1 LKIYDKTGV
10 ELLDVNVTDNSY
22 RFRDI
27 MQSPEL
33 TLYFSKNGFVDVP
46 VDSYADFQGER
57 FYLFDKSNF
66 KKNSTKDYEYTL
78 ILHGIAEKL
87 TRFKFYDFANGGYIF
102 PLTAKPIDHVQ
113 MIVNVLNVKD
123 AGWTVGTVV
132 DSSEIVLNYS
142 HNNCLE
148 ALGMICDEAETEFEI
163 TSGKV
168 INVRKTEYNK
178 EAPLA
183 LAYGQG
189 NGLKPGIERKNDEK
203 SRPVERLMVQ
213 GGTRNIDYSV
223 YGSKYLLLPLS
234 QTLVYNGRT
243 YVTDAEGLYIQRG
256 DKAIETGQEDSLD
269 ASTIYPSRVC
279 VVTGVVVV
287 DTEKNLYNVVDS
299 TIPESLDFE
308 ESRIVGEKMTVVF
321 QDGMLAGKEFEISRY
336 THDGRVFEL
345 VPTKIDGFD
354 MPGGVYIPGNGNT
367 FVVYGCSLPPAY
379 ICDDPTKTGASWD
392 MFREAV
398 EYMYEH
404 EDEKYSY
411 GGQISPIWLKEE
423 WATVSGKIKLG
434 GYCSLTDPELDG
446 VLIRI
451 RSIKDMVN
459 NPFDLTVDLSN
470 ALVKPSFS
478 TVLAKLN
485 AYTASLT
492 VQQLTEIRNSL
503 ISSGVDVT
511 ALTQY
516 LANIYNLSYE
526 DILNYLN
533 SISINAPGNSETKL
547 ISGTV
552 IWREGMT
559 YDTTNFKYKILG
571 VSYEAMAT
579 ALTLDDSDAVY
590 DRIDVFYLD
599 TFGNVNVKTGTPS
612 ATPTQPILTETELFV
627 TSAYVAANALQPS
640 GIVTETIY
648 DELAVDEWEPTPSAD
663 AGKTTVTD
671 NSIVDPYVGTKH
683 IKASIA
689 VPVETI
695 IYPPHTIGEEYQ
707 GGVIFWIDPA
717 SGGKKGLIAAKID
730 TVTDVFWSRRSGY
743 ATYSTNGRDAGIG
756 FGQSNSAA
764 MLATPAAAAQAI
776 KYVDELIIDGYDDW
790 FMPSEKELAEMYS
803 RRYQIGNFNPSR
815 DYWSSTEVTWDTARM
830 IHWADGT
837 VYTRDKNERRNVR
850 AIRKFD
856 DTTLPDS
863 SSVSS
868 YAPLDTNIVFSTPAE
883 KNAVDGILSFQMKTS
898 KAWNENTLLIIETY
912 SGAVR
917 TGKCALGTR
926 TNLFGFNPAQ
936 IESYQLVAISY
947 NNFSL
952 SQTKFDAIKISLSG
966 SWPNNMDLFIDSIRY
981 QSTTV
986 LQKRETGTVLQI
998 QDQVLIAENWVADGD
1013 IYRYTWES
1021 AKITE
1026 NSIVDVVP
1034 SNEYMDVVNAAVIL
1048 PETESDSGY
1057 VKLYSKNAPT
1067 ANIGVTI
1074 NIMEATL

>member
-1 LKIYDKTGV
+1 MKIYDKTGV
-10 ELLDVNVTDNSY
+10 ELLDINVTDNSY

-102 PLTAKPIDHVQ
+102 SLTAKPIDHVQ

-123 AGWTVGTVV
+123 AGWTVGDVI
-132 DSSEIVLNYS
+132 DSSEIVLNYN
-142 HNNCLE
+142 HNKCLE
-148 ALGMICDEAETEFEI
+148 ALGMVCDEAETEFEI

-168 INVRKTEYNK
+168 INLRKTEYNK
-178 EAPLA
+178 EAPLN

-213 GGTRNIDYSV
+213 GGTRNIDYSS
-223 YGSKYLLLPLS
+223 YGSRYLLLPKS

-243 YVTDAEGLYIQRG
+243 YTTDAGGLYIQRG

-279 VVTGVVVV
+279 VVTGIVEV
-287 DTEKNLYNVVDS
+287 DAEKNLYNVVDS
-299 TIPESLDFE
+299 TIPETLDFE
-308 ESRIVGEKMTVVF
+308 NNLIAGQTMTVVF
-321 QDGMLAGKEFEISRY
+321 QTGMLAGKEFEVKY
-336 THDGRVFEL
+336 THEGRVFEL
-345 VPTKIDGFD
+345 VPKEIDGYN
-354 MPGGVYIPGNGNT
+354 MPGGAYLPELTDT
-367 FVVYGCSLPPAY
+367 FVVFGSSMPDAY
-379 ICDDPTKTGASWD
+379 VCDNVTKTGASWD

-398 EYMYEH
+398 AYMYEH
-404 EDEKYSY
+404 EDDKYSY
-411 GGQISPIWLKEE
+411 SGPISSIWLKEN
-423 WATVSGKIKLG
+423 WATVSPKIKLG
-434 GYCSLTDPELDG
+434 GYCSLTDSELGG
-446 VLIRI
+446 VLIRV

-459 NPFDLTVDLSN
+459 NPYDLTVDLSN

-526 DILNYLN
+526 DIKNYLD
-533 SISINAPGNSETKL
+533 SISQNISGNSETKL
-547 ISGTV
+547 ISGSV
-552 IWREGMT
+552 VWREGMT
-559 YDTTNFKYKILG
+559 FDTTLFKYKILG
-571 VSYEAMAT
+571 VYYEAQGT
-579 ALTLDDSDAVY
+579 SLTLNAADATY
-590 DRIDVFYLD
+590 DRIDLFYLD
-599 TFGNVNVKTGTPS
+599 SFGNINIKTGTPS
-612 ATPTQPILTETELFV
+612 PTPAQPVLNETELFV
-627 TSAYVAANALQPS
+627 SQIYVAAGALVPS
-640 GIVTETIY
+640 GIVTEIIY
-648 DELAVDEWEPTPSAD
+648 DEHAIDEWTPTISAE
-663 AGKTTVTD
+663 AGKTTVD
-671 NSIVDPYVGTKH
+671 VDSIIDPYVGTKH

-695 IYPPHTIGEEYQ
+695 IYPAHYIGEEYQ

-730 TVTDVFWSRRSGY
+730 TVTDVFWSRLSGY
-743 ATYSTNGRDAGIG
+743 ATYSTNGRDTGIG
-756 FGQSNSAA
+756 YGQSNSVA

-790 FMPSEKELAEMYS
+790 FMPSEKELVEMYN

-815 DYWSSTEVTWDTARM
+815 DYWTSTEHEWNTARM

-837 VYTRDKNERRNVR
+837 VYTRDKNERRNIR

-856 DTTLPDS
+856 DTTLPNS

-868 YAPLDTNIVFSTPAE
+868 YSPLDTNIVFSAPEE
-883 KNAVDGILSFQMKTS
+883 KNAIDGILSFQMKTS
-898 KAWNENTLLIIETY
+898 KAWNDNTLLIIETY

-917 TGKCALGTR
+917 TGKCAIGKL
-926 TNLFGFNPAQ
+926 TNLFGFNPSQ
-936 IESYQLVAISY
+936 TESYQLVAISY
-947 NNFSL
+947 GNFSL
-952 SQTKFDAIKISLSG
+952 SQTKFDALKISLSG

-986 LQKRETGTVLQI
+986 LQTLKAGAVLQI
-998 QDQVLIAENWVADGD
+998 QDQILVAGNWVEVGG
-1013 IYRYTWES
+1013 IFVYTYENS
-1021 AKITE
+1021 KITE
-1026 NSIVDVVP
+1026 NSIVDVLP
-1034 SNEYMDVVNAAVIL
+1034 INADMAIVNAAITH
-1048 PETESDSGY
+1048 PETESSAGQ
-1057 VKLYSKNAPT
+1057 VKLYSTNAPGGD
-1067 ANIGVTI
+1067 IHVTI
-1074 NIMEATL
+1074 NVTEAVL